1 MTVRMTAR
9 LRTRRASQS
18 LRLLAFLAILGAALL
33 EHVGIRVDAK
43 AEPGSS
49 PQSTTDLFGKAPSF
63 DLTVPAFTDADISR
77 FTTTLDAML
86 TSRPAEA
93 TSVDDARIWDVARGL
108 QTGHLSALQ
117 EARVG
122 LALDA
127 DAHRNPSSA
136 ALDAKIHHML
146 ETLTIGKVAP
156 DISGQDLTGAP
167 FHLSDYRGKVVA
179 LVFSGEWC
187 GICRTQYP
195 YERLLLELYGK
206 NWPFAILGVDSDAD
220 RDATR
225 KSMTDRGLGYR
236 TWWDGYLPD
245 NTAGPIATKW
255 DVSGWPTV
263 YVIDATG
270 VIRFVDLR
278 QEDLLK
284 GVRQL
289 LTAPS
294 AATTVPGH
302 K

>member
-1 MTVRMTAR
+1 MTVRSTVGS
-9 LRTRRASQS
+9 RTRRVPHS
-18 LRLLAFLAILGAALL
+18 LLALAFLAVLASALI
-33 EHVGIRVDAK
+33 EHASTPVDAK
-43 AEPGSS
+43 SALDSSSQTATEP
-49 PQSTTDLFGKAPSF
+49 FGKAPTF
-63 DLTVPAFTDADISR
+63 DITVPAFSDADVSR
-77 FTTTLDAML
+77 FTTTLDALL
-86 TSRPAEA
+86 TSRAASA
-93 TSVDDARIWDVARGL
+93 TSIDDARIWDVARGL
-108 QTGHLSALQ
+108 QTGRLSAAQ

-122 LALDA
+122 QALEA
-127 DAHRNPSSA
+127 DARKNPSSA
-136 ALDAKIHHML
+136 SLDGKIHHMVD
-146 ETLTIGKVAP
+146 TLTVGKVAP
-156 DISGQDLTGAP
+156 DISGQDLTGAT

-195 YERLLLELYGK
+195 YERLLLELYK
-206 NWPFAILGVDSDAD
+206 NWPFAILGVDSDTD
-220 RDATR
+220 RDAAL

-289 LTAPS
+289 LTTQS
-294 AATTVPGH
+294 ASATAPGH